1 MTTNASSENKPLW
14 LSMEGMILEL
24 ADQDLAADIKEG
36 TIRRLALGLDE
47 AGYGVSGHAGH
58 MLELRAAI
66 EERIAAGRPL
76 LKDFDGA
83 VSALQLTDVE
93 DANVA
98 AAKLAVDVGAAFPLL
113 KGLGRRRDVHRIMT
127 QTRLDLLVAKARE
140 LGGDRG
146 VRYLIG
152 AEVEIDVI
160 TGSLGITRADYDRVD
175 AEMAAERAERK
186 RVTELLEDVDGKDEA
201 VRIKHLIDNDVAEDL
216 IIELAEVDQAAID
229 GVNKAME
236 KELAEKKR
244 LAEEEAARKA
254 AEAEGP
260 SLENISNEDML
271 EFIEGIREIMEFSDQ
286 PDEIRTMCEQSDM
299 PKCLVDI
306 AVSDPDKLAELE
318 TKAGG

>member
-271 EFIEGIREIMEFSDQ
+271 ELIEGIREIMEFSDQ

-299 PKCLVDI
+299 PKCLVAI
-306 AVSDPDKLAELE
+306 AVS
-318 TKAGG
+318 